1 MVSCADGEFCRKKS
15 TIPSG
20 MQCSSKYA
28 LNAFINSANSSGDL
42 AAVFF
47 NMESSIVWDKP
58 PSSSGVNSTFNDFK
72 LHKEESLTSN
82 ISGTKDRI

>member
-1 MVSCADGEFCRKKS
+1 
-15 TIPSG
+15 
-20 MQCSSKYA
+20 
-28 LNAFINSANSSGDL
+28 L